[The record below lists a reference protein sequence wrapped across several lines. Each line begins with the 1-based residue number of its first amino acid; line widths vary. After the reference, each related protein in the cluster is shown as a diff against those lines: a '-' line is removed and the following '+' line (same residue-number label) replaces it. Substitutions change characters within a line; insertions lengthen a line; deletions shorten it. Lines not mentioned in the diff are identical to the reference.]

1 MQAAWDE
8 SAAVEETTV
17 RIAVLAASLIASWLI
32 VLPLGVAAAQT
43 RMPELAPGQMSSEQK
58 SMYDAIMAGPRHSI
72 EGPFNMWLRSP
83 DLGNRLQRVGEYLRF
98 NTTMP
103 RNLNEF
109 AILITAVEWKS
120 GFEWFAHYPLAIK
133 AGLEPAVAKDLQEGR
148 RPANMTADETLVYDF
163 ATQLQRQKQVSDT
176 VYAAAV
182 KRFGE
187 QGVTDL
193 VALLGYYNLVSMT
206 LNVAQV
212 QAPANAG
219 PTLAAPAPV
228 TQ

>member
-1 MQAAWDE
+1 M
-8 SAAVEETTV
+8 
-17 RIAVLAASLIASWLI
+17 RHAVLPTCRAACLAGFLVISAM
-32 VLPLGVAAAQT
+32 GTVAAQA
-43 RMPELAPGQMSSEQK
+43 RMPELTPGQMSPEQK
-58 SMYDAIMAGPRHSI
+58 SMYDAIINGPRHSI

-98 NTTMP
+98 GTTIP
-103 RNLNEF
+103 HNLNEF
-109 AILITAVEWKS
+109 AILITAVEWKA
-120 GFEWFAHYPLAIK
+120 GFEWFAHYPLAMK

-148 RPANMTADETLVYDF
+148 RPTNMTADEALVYDF
-163 ATQLQRQKQVSDT
+163 ATQLQRQKQVSDA
-176 VYAAAV
+176 VYAGAV

-187 QGVTDL
+187 QGVTEL

-219 PTLAAPAPV
+219 PTLPAPAVPASGPV